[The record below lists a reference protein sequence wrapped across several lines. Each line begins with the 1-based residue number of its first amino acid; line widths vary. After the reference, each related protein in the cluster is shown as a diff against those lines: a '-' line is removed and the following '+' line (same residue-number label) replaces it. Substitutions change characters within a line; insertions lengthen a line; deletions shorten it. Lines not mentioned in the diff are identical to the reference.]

1 MKETQIFINKP
12 IYLGLQKLE
21 ISKIVIYE
29 LWHAYVTPKYG
40 EKAKLHYMDL
50 DSFLFYIKAEAI
62 YRDIAMEIETRFD
75 NSHCELE
82 RPLPTGKKSLD

>member
-50 DSFLFYIKAEAI
+50 DSFLFYIKAETI
-62 YRDIAMEIETRFD
+62 YRRLKQDSIIRIM
-75 NSHCELE
+75 N
-82 RPLPTGKKSLD
+82 